1 MSDVW
6 LSIVMVVAFVLIGG
20 VFSGAEIA
28 LVSLRE
34 SQVRGMA
41 ESGGRRG
48 KAVQRLLSDPN
59 RFLAAVQVGVT
70 LAGFF
75 SAAFGASTLSQPL
88 ARWLVGRG
96 MAEGLAGTT
105 ALVLVTIAISYLSL
119 VAGELTPKRLALQ
132 RAEGFSLL
140 VAAPL
145 NTIATLSR
153 PVIWLLSKSTDVLVR
168 LLGGDPKVS
177 GESISQEELR
187 DLVAAH
193 ESLSSDERRLID
205 EVFRAGEREVREVM
219 TPRTEV
225 AFLDASMTASR
236 AAKQVADSN
245 WSRFPVVGRD
255 EDDVVGFVHV
265 RDLFLPNHPAGRAAT
280 VGDLSREVKRLPG
293 TAGVLTALSEMRRG
307 NQHLAIVVDE
317 YGGTDG
323 IVTLEDLIEEVIGEI
338 YDEYDEE
345 VVADGRQPADGP
357 REVDGLLNLDDFT
370 EATGLELPEGP
381 YETVAGYVLAELGRL
396 PEVGDAIE
404 VEGRRLTVLELDGR
418 RIARLRV
425 DPPPAPAERRRG
437 RAAPSRAP
445 RADERRS
452 AAGLRHVP
460 GVADDPGEVGV
471 LRRPAQL
478 GADAVARGDQLR
490 GVAGPPRTD
499 DDRHR
504 VPGHLA
510 RRVDDLLHGE
520 AGAVAE
526 VVDAVLAG
534 RRCRAGRAG
543 GRRPGPRRARS
554 RGCRC
559 RRASGSP
566 RRRRSA
572 TPAARR
578 RPAGPAGSGGSRS
591 RAARRGRRR
600 HPRR

>member
-6 LSIVMVVAFVLIGG
+6 VSIVMVVVFVLIGG
-20 VFSGAEIA
+20 IFSGAEIA

-34 SQVRGMA
+34 SQVRGIA
-41 ESGGRRG
+41 ENEGRRG

-75 SAAFGASTLSQPL
+75 SAAFGASALARPL
-88 ARWLVGRG
+88 AEVLTARG
-96 MAEGLAGTT
+96 VSEGLAGTL
-105 ALVLVTIAISYLSL
+105 ALVLVTVAISYLSL

-132 RAEGFSLL
+132 RAEGFSLF

-145 NTIATLSR
+145 NAIATLSR

-205 EVFRAGEREVREVM
+205 EVFRAGDREVREVM

-225 AFLDASMTASR
+225 TFLDSSMTASR
-236 AAKQVADSN
+236 AAKQLADSN

-280 VGDLSREVKRLPG
+280 VGDLAREVTRLPG

-345 VVADGRQPADGP
+345 VAPEDRESPGGP

-370 EATGLELPEGP
+370 EATGLLLPEGP
-381 YETVAGYVLAELGRL
+381 YETVAGFVLAELGRL
-396 PEVGDAIE
+396 PEVGDA
-404 VEGRRLTVLELDGR
+404 VVVAGRTLSVLELDGR
-418 RIARLRV
+418 RIARLQV
-425 DPPPAPAERRRG
+425 SAPPPPEEDAE
-437 RAAPSRAP
+437 AS
-445 RADERRS
+445 
-452 AAGLRHVP
+452 
-460 GVADDPGEVGV
+460 
-471 LRRPAQL
+471 
-478 GADAVARGDQLR
+478 
-490 GVAGPPRTD
+490 T
-499 DDRHR
+499 
-504 VPGHLA
+504 
-510 RRVDDLLHGE
+510 GE
-520 AGAVAE
+520 AHTGAT
-526 VVDAVLAG
+526 
-534 RRCRAGRAG
+534 
-543 GRRPGPRRARS
+543 
-554 RGCRC
+554 
-559 RRASGSP
+559 SG
-566 RRRRSA
+566 
-572 TPAARR
+572 
-578 RPAGPAGSGGSRS
+578 
-591 RAARRGRRR
+591 
-600 HPRR
+600 

>member
-1 MSDVW
+1 MYLSAPSNPIHPNTPRSTPPVSDVW
-6 LSIVMVVAFVLIGG
+6 PSIVMVVVFVLIGG
-20 VFSGAEIA
+20 AFSGAEIA

-41 ESGGRRG
+41 ESGRRG

-75 SAAFGASTLSQPL
+75 SAAFGASTLSEPF
-88 ARWLVGRG
+88 ARWLETRG
-96 MAEGLAGTT
+96 LSARLSDTV

-119 VAGELTPKRLALQ
+119 VVGELTPKRLALQ
-132 RAEGFSLL
+132 RAEGFSLV

-145 NTIATLSR
+145 NAIATLSR

-193 ESLSSDERRLID
+193 ESLTSDERRLID

-225 AFLDASMTASR
+225 AFLEASMTASR

-245 WSRFPVVGRD
+245 WSRFPVSGRD
-255 EDDVVGFVHV
+255 QDDVVGFVHV

-280 VGDLSREVKRLPG
+280 VGDLAREAKQLPG
-293 TAGVLTALSEMRRG
+293 TAGVLTALSEMRRE
-307 NQHLAIVVDE
+307 NHHLAIVVDE

-345 VVADGRQPADGP
+345 VEPDGKQPPGGP

-370 EATGLELPEGP
+370 VATGLQLPDGP

-396 PEVGDAIE
+396 PEVGDTVE
-404 VEGRRLTVLELDGR
+404 VEGRTLSVVELDGR
-418 RIARLRV
+418 RIARLLV
-425 DPPPAPAERRRG
+425 GPPPDP
-437 RAAPSRAP
+437 
-445 RADERRS
+445 
-452 AAGLRHVP
+452 
-460 GVADDPGEVGV
+460 ADDETGTTQVT
-471 LRRPAQL
+471 
-478 GADAVARGDQLR
+478 RG
-490 GVAGPPRTD
+490 
-499 DDRHR
+499 
-504 VPGHLA
+504 
-510 RRVDDLLHGE
+510 
-520 AGAVAE
+520 
-526 VVDAVLAG
+526 
-534 RRCRAGRAG
+534 
-543 GRRPGPRRARS
+543 
-554 RGCRC
+554 
-559 RRASGSP
+559 
-566 RRRRSA
+566 
-572 TPAARR
+572 
-578 RPAGPAGSGGSRS
+578 
-591 RAARRGRRR
+591 
-600 HPRR
+600 